1 MKKLLLMVSIF
12 SSIIFAKEET
22 NKEMKEVKL
31 ETSMEKEEKIQSYVN
46 QKDSAWHRNEYNKVL
61 KYLMKNKK
69 Q

>member
-1 MKKLLLMVSIF
+1 MKKLLLIVTIF

-22 NKEMKEVKL
+22 YKETKEIKP
-31 ETSMEKEEKIQSYVN
+31 ETSIEKEEKIQSYVS

-69 Q
+69 

>member
-22 NKEMKEVKL
+22 NKEMKEVKP
-31 ETSMEKEEKIQSYVN
+31 ETSKEKKKKIQSYIN

-69 Q
+69 

>member
-1 MKKLLLMVSIF
+1 MKKLLLMVTIF

-22 NKEMKEVKL
+22 NKEMKDVKP
-31 ETSMEKEEKIQSYVN
+31 ETSIEKEEKIQSYIN

-69 Q
+69 

>member
-61 KYLMKNKK
+61 KYLNKSRK
-69 Q
+69 

>member
-31 ETSMEKEEKIQSYVN
+31 ETSMEKEV
-46 QKDSAWHRNEYNKVL
+46 VL
-61 KYLMKNKK
+61 V
-69 Q
+69 